1 MDTINVRFIS
11 QISKKNGQYITVVQ
25 IPKCGSEQIRLDYFD
40 DMISGISISNE
51 DAMTLAND
59 ILKKVSVE

>member
-25 IPKCGSEQIRLDYFD
+25 IPKCGSE
-40 DMISGISISNE
+40 
-51 DAMTLAND
+51 
-59 ILKKVSVE
+59 